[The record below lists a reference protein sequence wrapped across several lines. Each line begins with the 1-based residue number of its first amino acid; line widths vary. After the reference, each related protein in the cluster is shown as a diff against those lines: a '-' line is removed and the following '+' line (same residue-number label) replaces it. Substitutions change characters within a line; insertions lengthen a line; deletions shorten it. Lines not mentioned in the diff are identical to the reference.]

1 MNWIFWL
8 ILVIVLSFVEIAT
21 VNLVSI
27 WFVASGIVAM
37 ILSFFIED
45 TAIITTIFILLGMLL
60 LVISRPIVNK
70 LRSKDNEKTNLDRI
84 IGEDAIVTE
93 EITKNEVGEV
103 KVDGIIK
110 CNAADEI
117 AIILDVKGN
126 MFLTDAITNEQVK
139 YPFSIQIDEILEEN
153 DENYAKYFEK
163 NQNILDIIEFLWENI
178 VLEVPISYTNASGTH
193 LSGQGWELNSKN
205 EDDGLDPRFEK
216 LNELFKGGE

>member
-103 KVDGIIK
+103 KVDG
-110 CNAADEI
+110 
-117 AIILDVKGN
+117 
-126 MFLTDAITNEQVK
+126 
-139 YPFSIQIDEILEEN
+139 
-153 DENYAKYFEK
+153 
-163 NQNILDIIEFLWENI
+163 
-178 VLEVPISYTNASGTH
+178 
-193 LSGQGWELNSKN
+193 
-205 EDDGLDPRFEK
+205 
-216 LNELFKGGE
+216 

>member
-45 TAIITTIFILLGMLL
+45 TAIITTIFILLGILL

-84 IGEDAIVTE
+84 IGETAIVTE
-93 EITKNEVGEV
+93 DIKKNVVGEV
-103 KVDGIIK
+103 KVDGKRWSAVSKEK
-110 CNAADEI
+110 CLKGDT
-117 AIILDVKGN
+117 VKVLKIDG
-126 MFLTDAITNEQVK
+126 VK
-139 YPFSIQIDEILEEN
+139 LIV
-153 DENYAKYFEK
+153 EK
-163 NQNILDIIEFLWENI
+163 E
-178 VLEVPISYTNASGTH
+178 S
-193 LSGQGWELNSKN
+193 
-205 EDDGLDPRFEK
+205 EK
-216 LNELFKGGE
+216 